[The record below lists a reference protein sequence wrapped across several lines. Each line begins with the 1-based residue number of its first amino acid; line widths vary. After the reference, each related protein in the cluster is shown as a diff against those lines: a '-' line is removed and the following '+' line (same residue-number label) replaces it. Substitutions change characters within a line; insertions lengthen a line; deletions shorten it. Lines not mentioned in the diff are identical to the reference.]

1 MDKLATYLGKRGVS
15 MSEDEFVALVR
26 ESFEGVAGK
35 DLYANPEQE
44 FPAQE
49 LGFLRSAGFSF
60 EREFAGSDD
69 PVLRGALEFSALIAS
84 ALSSKQAAKL
94 LGVDA
99 TRIRQRLT
107 ARRPTLYGVK
117 WRGEWLLPHFQFA
130 GKAEVPGLGVV
141 VPQLDSSLNP
151 VAVARWFQAPNP
163 DLLVEAGDGKAAS
176 PREWLLA
183 GHSAKEVAR
192 LAEDL

>member
-1 MDKLATYLGKRGVS
+1 MRKLAAYLEKRGVA
-15 MSEDEFVALVR
+15 MSGDQLFALVR
-26 ESFEGVAGK
+26 ETFEGVAGK
-35 DLYANPEQE
+35 DLHAAPEQE
-44 FPAQE
+44 LPTGE
-49 LGFLRSAGFSF
+49 LDLLRGAGFSF
-60 EREFAGSDD
+60 KREFLGSDD

-99 TRIRQRLT
+99 SRIRQRLT
-107 ARRPTLYGVK
+107 GRRPTLYGVK
-117 WRGEWLLPHFQFA
+117 WRGEWLLPRFQFA
-130 GKAEVPGLGVV
+130 GKAEVPGLVEV

-151 VAVARWFQAPNP
+151 VEVARWFLSPNP
-163 DLLVEAGDGKAAS
+163 DLFVESDNGEAAS

-183 GHSAKEVAR
+183 GHSPMEVAR